1 MFFQKKST
9 CKVCTL
15 ARVHIAAVFSIL
27 AVWRL
32 NPEWF
37 AFSNVLDIKDGIVTL
52 IAVIFSVLLVVKLLR
67 HRKET
72 RRD

>member
-1 MFFQKKST
+1 MFIQKKST
-9 CKVCTL
+9 CKVCAL
-15 ARVHIAAVFSIL
+15 ARVHIAVVFSIL

-32 NPEWF
+32 KPEWF
-37 AFSNVLDIKDGIVTL
+37 AFSNGLDIKDGVVTL
-52 IAVIFSVLLVVKLLR
+52 IGIILFLLLVVKIRR